1 MGVPF
6 TPTRARTNKIELKKS
21 LDKKVHKIVSA
32 KKTQLEYDEIMPEL
46 LKMEGRSLPV
56 TSGIRRLDPRGRR
69 CVHYSLRLLEIL
81 EVILEPLVE
90 EVQKASHET
99 ALRNMITS
107 DPKVTQS
114 PKEYPNDYL
123 SRILLDN
130 YQHLLKLST
139 LYFNLSLSTLV
150 TRFLVNLVYNLECWE
165 IYHLLQ
171 AMPEFE
177 YFLKLIGFEI
187 VTTPF
192 GHIVKPPENYLG
204 FNLRQGLQYT
214 FPFPFYNYSYHSTR
228 PEARIEKYRKIHI
241 EPYLDISLS
250 TSKKGDRS
258 KGLRFSSAIA
268 ERVLEHGFLLPFQ
281 TALKRN
287 KRTKQY
293 NLFET
298 PLYPI
303 NIMSTEDIEE
313 DYYKYYSE
321 NERDSD
327 EDEMDDEEY
336 LENVSAY
343 FSDDEKRRNSMLTCH
358 YKFVLSRFVKKNN
371 TVYPQRSSVSAAT
384 PAKIDTNKYSGL
396 TRQAPFDPV
405 TVGSSDTGATKT
417 ANRSSRASFS
427 HSALQ
432 YPSLAMKVSKSDGAH
447 AYPQPVYNVASGNGG
462 RSEADLSSLPKG
474 SYASAE
480 HSAAL
485 PNSQR
490 YPSYSGPLMA
500 QAYGPH
506 HEDPSQLQAAGPQGV
521 QRSVGPSVPKA
532 GGQEAYIG
540 QDQPR
545 GEPILSMRDVPQLPS
560 QSLLQMPINSGRKEQ
575 SQPSKLDTPSN
586 MASSW
591 SNTPGMVSAAG
602 GMASGTGTT
611 ARPSQYGISGGYQ
624 SLGPARQEISDQSP
638 QTGHPVAQIVT
649 VPTYGLPPYNP
660 YGTWIAPPIP
670 GSDKKGDLKLAAE
683 QQNMMMQGYRYPDPY
698 NPYVGGYPAAYASM
712 YQRPDQIYYT
722 TGAANMGYAPHQG
735 MMPQQYPYM
744 GMYAQPYPPQM
755 QTAPE
760 EPSRMAS
767 TRKRQSL
774 GGTSSAAKKPK
785 DSKQKRPSKSNEE

>member
-1 MGVPF
+1 MF
-6 TPTRARTNKIELKKS
+6 LCTPPEPKTNKTELKKM

-56 TSGIRRLDPRGRR
+56 TSGIRRLDPKGRR

-99 ALRNMITS
+99 ALKNMISS

-130 YQHLLKLST
+130 YLHLIKLST

-171 AMPEFE
+171 AMPEFD
-177 YFLKLIGFEI
+177 YFLKLVGFEI
-187 VTTPF
+187 VTTTF

-228 PEARIEKYRKIHI
+228 PEARIEKYRKIQI
-241 EPYLDISLS
+241 EPYMDISLS
-250 TSKKGDRS
+250 TSKKGASDRS
-258 KGLRFSSAIA
+258 KGLRYSSAIA

-281 TALKRN
+281 NALKRN
-287 KRTKQY
+287 AKTKRY
-293 NLFET
+293 SLFET
-298 PLYPI
+298 PLYPF
-303 NIMSTEDIEE
+303 NIMSVEDIEE
-313 DYYKYYSE
+313 DYYKFYSD

-327 EDEMDDEEY
+327 EDEMDGEEY
-336 LENVSAY
+336 LEDVSSY
-343 FSDDEKRRNSMLTCH
+343 YSDDGKRRNAMLTRQ
-358 YKFVLSRFVKKNN
+358 YKFVLSRFVKRHIPA
-371 TVYPQRSSVSAAT
+371 YPHRASDSAGTSVRNDLS
-384 PAKIDTNKYSGL
+384 KYPGVSRQSTSG
-396 TRQAPFDPV
+396 PV
-405 TVGSSDTGATKT
+405 SGGELQVGPSKT
-417 ANRSSRASFS
+417 AVHSSRASYS
-427 HSALQ
+427 HSVPK
-432 YPSLAMKVSKSDGAH
+432 YPTQPTDGTI
-447 AYPQPVYNVASGNGG
+447 AYSQPVYNAPKGKGSK
-462 RSEADLSSLPKG
+462 SEAESSSGSKG
-474 SYASAE
+474 PYVSGE
-480 HSAAL
+480 HPTTSIY
-485 PNSQR
+485 PQR
-490 YPSYSGPLMA
+490 YSSYSGPLMA
-500 QAYGPH
+500 SGYGPH
-506 HEDPSQLQAAGPQGV
+506 PTDPSQLQAAGALGAP
-521 QRSVGPSVPKA
+521 RSVGPTAPNP

-540 QDQPR
+540 QDHPR

-560 QSLLQMPINSGRKEQ
+560 QSLLQKPTGPVRKEPT
-575 SQPSKLDTPSN
+575 QPQKLDAPPS
-586 MASSW
+586 AAATW
-591 SNTPGMVSAAG
+591 SNAPGMVSA
-602 GMASGTGTT
+602 SGTMAPGSS
-611 ARPSQYGISGGYQ
+611 ARPQYAMTSGYP
-624 SLGPARQEISDQSP
+624 SLAPVRQEIPDQSP
-638 QTGHPVAQIVT
+638 QTGQPVAQIVT

-660 YGTWIAPPIP
+660 YGAWIAPPMP
-670 GSDKKGDLKLAAE
+670 GTDKKGDPKVAAE

-698 NPYVGGYPAAYASM
+698 NPYVGGYPAAYGSM

-735 MMPQQYPYM
+735 MVPQQYPYM
-744 GMYAQPYPPQM
+744 GMYAQHYPQPM
-755 QTAPE
+755 QAVPEDPSRTAP
-760 EPSRMAS
+760 

-785 DSKQKRPSKSNEE
+785 DSKQKRPSKSGEE